1 MVLQLL
7 LRSVHGGM
15 ERNAHVQK
23 GLWGKTRGLHQD
35 TMAGFVAEKTTLV
48 WQVTAVL
55 LDTGFACK
63 GDVGRLS
70 AELASFLGTA
80 HICCD

>member
-1 MVLQLL
+1 MVLRLL

-15 ERNAHVQK
+15 ERSAHVQK

-35 TMAGFVAEKTTLV
+35 TMAGFVAEKKTLV

-55 LDTGFACK
+55 LDT
-63 GDVGRLS
+63 DDGRLS
-70 AELASFLGTA
+70 AELASLGTA
-80 HICCD
+80 GICCD